1 MTCEIEE
8 SSDNG
13 PTPETQPMM
22 VNRNLAIYCP
32 AIALSLALTLLT
44 GCNSPAVSD
53 SALGLARQRL
63 LREVG
68 QQPKKGTLVV
78 VDYTKPSSEKRMTV
92 VDLKSGRT
100 KMNTLVAHGVN
111 SGLLYATSFSDR
123 MGSEQSSLGLYQVS
137 EEFNGKHGPSLRL
150 DGLDPG
156 FNLNAR
162 KRGIIVHSA
171 NYVSQETMRQ
181 NRHEWGRL
189 GRSQGCLALS
199 DKDMAKLDRKLVR
212 PAYVFAYAPPMLAQN
227 NYPHGA
233 PAPATQPEIPST
245 APVLASN
252 KSQPAKSKEAARVK
266 PLLVSQTQQ
275 KPLPQPQPAS
285 DLPAIPRPSFIETG
299 PVPMTDNPELA
310 SFYTYSAASNRN

>member
-1 MTCEIEE
+1 
-8 SSDNG
+8 
-13 PTPETQPMM
+13 MM
-22 VNRNLAIYCP
+22 VNRILAIYSP
-32 AIALSLALTLLT
+32 AIALPLALTLLT

-53 SALGLARQRL
+53 SALGLAKQRL
-63 LREVG
+63 FRELG
-68 QQPKKGTLVV
+68 PQPKKGTLVV
-78 VDYTKPSSEKRMTV
+78 VDYTKPSSEKRLTV

-111 SGLLYATSFSDR
+111 SGLLYATSFSDKV
-123 MGSEQSSLGLYQVS
+123 GSEKSSLGLYQVS

-181 NRHEWGRL
+181 NRNEWGRL

-212 PAYVFAYAPPMLAQN
+212 PAYVFAYAPPMLAEN
-227 NYPHGA
+227 KYPYAA
-233 PAPATQPEIPST
+233 PTPAAPQPMT
-245 APVLASN
+245 APVLASA
-252 KSQPAKSKEAARVK
+252 KAQPAKSSEPVRLK
-266 PLLVSQTQQ
+266 PLVVSQTQ
-275 KPLPQPQPAS
+275 PSPRPQPAR
-285 DLPAIPRPSFIETG
+285 DLPAIPRPSYIETG
-299 PVPMTDNPELA
+299 PVPMTDSPELA
-310 SFYTYSAASNRN
+310 SFYTYSAASNRP